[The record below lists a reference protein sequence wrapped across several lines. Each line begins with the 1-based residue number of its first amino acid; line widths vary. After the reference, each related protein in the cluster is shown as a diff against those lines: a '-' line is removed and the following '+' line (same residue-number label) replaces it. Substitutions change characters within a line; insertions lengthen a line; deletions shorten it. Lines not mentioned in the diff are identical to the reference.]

1 MKVII
6 ADDHA
11 IVRKGLVGILKNSFP
26 SLKIDEVTN
35 GMDVIQKVH
44 ANPEWDLILM
54 DISMPGMNG
63 IETVKQ
69 LKSEGCK
76 IPILILSMQPEEQY
90 AVRVLKAGAAGFI
103 KKDSSTD
110 ELIQA
115 IQKVLSGRKYIS
127 AAVAEKLAEAM
138 TDHGGNVILHEQLSD
153 REMQVLHLIAS
164 GKTVSEIAEMIFLSV
179 NTISTYRSRILEKL
193 SLNSNAELTRYAI
206 ENGLA

>member
-153 REMQVLHLIAS
+153 REMQVLQLIAS
-164 GKTVSEIAEMIFLSV
+164 GKTAGC
-179 NTISTYRSRILEKL
+179 EKT
-193 SLNSNAELTRYAI
+193 SFSGKI
-206 ENGLA
+206 